1 MNLRRPRQRRGL
13 ATVITSAIMMAAVCM
28 MGSAG
33 VVWSQSSLSSQQA
46 DMTNTASDYMSK
58 LSESLIFEYVYCTS
72 DPCNQINVVITNVGH
87 VGVDITEISL
97 SDKTSGFAKI
107 QPVTNGQ
114 ILPEQSIKITV
125 DDTSFSSYNTLDVTV
140 NTSRG
145 NNIQTQTTT

>member
-1 MNLRRPRQRRGL
+1 MNLRHPRPRRAL
-13 ATVITSAIMMAAVCM
+13 ATVITSAIMMSAVCM

-33 VVWSQSSLSSQQA
+33 VVWSQSSLSSQRA

-72 DPCNQINVVITNVGH
+72 DPCSQINVVITNIGH
-87 VGVDITEISL
+87 VGVDITEINFSE
-97 SDKTSGFAKI
+97 KTSGFTKI
-107 QPVTNGQ
+107 QSVTNGQ

-125 DDTSFSSYNTLDVTV
+125 DDASFSSYDTLDVTV

-145 NNIQTQTTT
+145 NNIQTQITT